1 MSTTTTPAKSG
12 GLTGKHVLL
21 ILLGFFGVM
30 SAANAIFVY
39 MAISTKPG
47 EATGASY
54 EAGLRYNQTLAEA
67 QAQAALGWHHK
78 VEVRGERLRV
88 SMTDASGAPVAGLA
102 ISGHVERPASSEKSH
117 RVSFKEID
125 AGLYEADLKHADM
138 GKWILAFNAEKSRPG
153 SAPAIYR
160 VKERLWLEPSQQTN

>member
-1 MSTTTTPAKSG
+1 MSTATTGERG
-12 GLTGKHVLL
+12 GLKGKHVLL

-30 SAANAIFVY
+30 SSVNAVFVY

-67 QAQAALGWHHK
+67 KAQAALGWHHK
-78 VEVRGERLRV
+78 LELRGERLLV
-88 SMTDASGAPVAGLA
+88 TMTDASGAPVAGLA

-117 RVSFKEID
+117 GASFKEID
-125 AGLYEADLKHADM
+125 AGLYEADIKHVDT
-138 GKWILAFNAEKSRPG
+138 GKWILAFDAEKPWAG
-153 SAPAIYR
+153 GTPAIYR
-160 VKERLWLEPSQQTN
+160 VKERLWLEPSQQTH

>member
-1 MSTTTTPAKSG
+1 MSTTTSERG

-30 SAANAIFVY
+30 SAVNAVFVY

-47 EATGASY
+47 EAPGASY

-67 QAQAALGWHHK
+67 KSQSDLGWHHK
-78 VEVRGERLRV
+78 AEPRGQGLRV
-88 SMTDASGAPVAGLA
+88 AVTDAGGAPVTGLA
-102 ISGHVERPASSEKSH
+102 ISGNIERPASSEKSH
-117 RVSFKEID
+117 GLSFKEID
-125 AGLYEADLKHADM
+125 AGIYETDLKHAET
-138 GKWILAFNAEKSRPG
+138 GKWILAFKAEKSRAG
-153 SAPAIYR
+153 TEPAVYR

>member
-1 MSTTTTPAKSG
+1 MSTTTSERG

-21 ILLGFFGVM
+21 ILLGFFGLM
-30 SAANAIFVY
+30 SSVNAVFVY

-67 QAQAALGWHHK
+67 KAQAALGWHHK
-78 VEVRGERLRV
+78 VELRGERLRV
-88 SMTDASGAPVAGLA
+88 SMTDAGGEPVAGLA
-102 ISGHVERPASSEKSH
+102 ITGRIERPASSEKSH
-117 RVSFKEID
+117 GVSFREAD
-125 AGLYEADLKHADM
+125 AGLYEADLGKVGT